1 MEMLISRL
9 EKERVQYRQQMHS
22 DLEAQRVQMKN
33 MMEANMKQAEQER
46 EAFVKDN
53 QALEERF
60 QEVQKSNEENMKL
73 IRNMTAIIEKQHKE
87 KEVLRENAK
96 ELPRD
101 KMEGLL
107 NEMSERHKD
116 EVSALLKETDDQ
128 FEGAKK
134 LKQETSD
141 EGDDNT
147 CHKNLDEVP
156 EMIKL
161 RSEAVEDVQK
171 KITETHQEQ
180 GKVETSS
187 YIRRGLK
194 AVAVI
199 APAIG
204 KVAAAFRPD
213 LAPMAEAA
221 GTAIGA
227 AAQGLS
233 EECSIMWINE
243 PHST

>member
-1 MEMLISRL
+1 MEMLITRL

-22 DLEAQRVQMKN
+22 ELEAQRVQMQN
-33 MMEANMKQAEQER
+33 MMASNMKQAERER
-46 EAFVKDN
+46 EAFIKDN

-60 QEVQKSNEENMKL
+60 LDMQRSNEENMKL
-73 IRNMTAIIEKQHKE
+73 IRNMTALIARQHKE

-141 EGDDNT
+141 EGDENPG
-147 CHKNLDEVP
+147 HKNLDEVP

-171 KITETHQEQ
+171 KITETHEEQE
-180 GKVETSS
+180 KVETSS
-187 YIRRGLK
+187 YIKTGLQ
-194 AVAVI
+194 AVAVV
-199 APAIG
+199 APAFG
-204 KVAAAFRPD
+204 KVVAAARPD
-213 LAPMAEAA
+213 LASVAEAA
-221 GTAIGA
+221 GTAIRDS
-227 AAQGLS
+227 AQGLS
-233 EECSIMWINE
+233 EVCSIM
-243 PHST
+243 

>member
-1 MEMLISRL
+1 
-9 EKERVQYRQQMHS
+9 
-22 DLEAQRVQMKN
+22 
-33 MMEANMKQAEQER
+33 MKQAERER
-46 EAFVKDN
+46 EAFIKDN

-60 QEVQKSNEENMKL
+60 LDMQRSNEENVKL
-73 IRNMTAIIEKQHKE
+73 IRNMTALIARQHKE

-107 NEMSERHKD
+107 YEMSERHTD
-116 EVSALLKETDDQ
+116 EVRALLKETDDQ

-171 KITETHQEQ
+171 KITETHEEQE
-180 GKVETSS
+180 KVETSS
-187 YIRRGLK
+187 YIKTGLQ
-194 AVAVI
+194 AVAVV
-199 APAIG
+199 APAFG
-204 KVAAAFRPD
+204 KVVAAARPE
-213 LAPMAEAA
+213 LAPVAEVA
-221 GTAIGA
+221 GTAIRDC
-227 AAQGLS
+227 AQGLS
-233 EECSIMWINE
+233 EVCSIM
-243 PHST
+243 

>member
-1 MEMLISRL
+1 MEMLITRL

-22 DLEAQRVQMKN
+22 ELEAQRVQMQN
-33 MMEANMKQAEQER
+33 MMASNMKQAERER
-46 EAFVKDN
+46 EAFIKDN

-60 QEVQKSNEENMKL
+60 LDMQRSNEENMKL
-73 IRNMTAIIEKQHKE
+73 IRNMTALIARQHKE

-107 NEMSERHKD
+107 YEMSERHTD
-116 EVSALLKETDDQ
+116 EVRALLKETDDQ

-141 EGDDNT
+141 EGDENPG
-147 CHKNLDEVP
+147 HKNLDEVP

-171 KITETHQEQ
+171 KITETHEEQE
-180 GKVETSS
+180 KVETSS
-187 YIRRGLK
+187 YIKTGLQ
-194 AVAVI
+194 AVAVV
-199 APAIG
+199 APAFG
-204 KVAAAFRPD
+204 KVVAAARPE
-213 LAPMAEAA
+213 LAPVAEVA
-221 GTAIGA
+221 GTAIRDC
-227 AAQGLS
+227 AQGLS
-233 EECSIMWINE
+233 EVCSIM
-243 PHST
+243 

>member
-22 DLEAQRVQMKN
+22 ELEAQRVQMKN

-46 EAFVKDN
+46 EAFIKDN

-60 QEVQKSNEENMKL
+60 LELQKSNEENMKL
-73 IRNMTAIIEKQHKE
+73 IRNMTALIAKQHKE
-87 KEVLRENAK
+87 KEVLKENAK
-96 ELPRD
+96 ELPRN

-107 NEMSERHKD
+107 NEMSERHTD
-116 EVSALLKETDDQ
+116 EVMALLKEADDQ

-134 LKQETSD
+134 LTQETSD
-141 EGDDNT
+141 EGEKT
-147 CHKNLDEVP
+147 ICHKNLDEVP

-187 YIRRGLK
+187 YIQRVLK
-194 AVAVI
+194 AVVAI
-199 APAIG
+199 APAI
-204 KVAAAFRPD
+204 VTVDAVFEPD
-213 LAPMAEAA
+213 LASLAEAA
-221 GTAIGA
+221 GTPIGA

-233 EECSIMWINE
+233 EVCSIM
-243 PHST
+243 